1 MDEGGLMTD
10 ENIVSLT
17 TLASQIADLR
27 AKAEAH
33 AHALSHLHG
42 QLRELE
48 GEMLRRQRPPEDWE

>member
-1 MDEGGLMTD
+1 MTV